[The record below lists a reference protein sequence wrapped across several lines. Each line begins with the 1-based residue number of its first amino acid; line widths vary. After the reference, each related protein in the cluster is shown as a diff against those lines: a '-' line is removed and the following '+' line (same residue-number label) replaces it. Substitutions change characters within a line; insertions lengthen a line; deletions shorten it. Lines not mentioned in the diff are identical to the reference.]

1 MGDICKG
8 VANTLYR
15 VARQK
20 ITKNTEDLYG
30 ENPIFQKNRHQDN
43 VLRGGGHV
51 HQEAAGE
58 DD

>member
-1 MGDICKG
+1 M
-8 VANTLYR
+8 
-15 VARQK
+15 K
-20 ITKNTEDLYG
+20 IFTVDLYDSG
-30 ENPIFQKNRHQDN
+30 GTPIFQKNRHQDN